1 MRQQR
6 HKFFRN
12 LGRRVNILPVGVALL
27 LAAAGCNGVPSY
39 VLPPEDM
46 AQLLADIHLGES
58 VIDQNYSTYRN
69 TEAKEDLRLSIY
81 RRHGVTAAQV
91 DTSMMWY
98 GHNLQKY
105 NEVYDRTIEI
115 LEERTAKVQTTALNQ
130 AMAMA
135 GDSVDVWNAS
145 RHITVSSTAPSEFL
159 AFALD
164 RDENWE
170 PGDVY
175 SWRLKTHN
183 NADNLTLTIMVDYE
197 DGVVEQN
204 SVTAATDGWH
214 SIILATDSLRTPVRV
229 HGYTRLRPPHQGTQL
244 YVDSI
249 SLTRSR
255 VSPDKYHQRF
265 RLRTFGNAK
274 KPKTPANDT
283 PNNTPT
289 EPLRI
294 LEEPKLQLIED

>member
-6 HKFFRN
+6 HRFLRN
-12 LGRRVNILPVGVALL
+12 ISSRINLLPLGAGLL
-27 LAAAGCNGVPSY
+27 LAVAGCNGVPSY
-39 VLPPEDM
+39 VLSPEDM

-58 VIDQNYSTYRN
+58 VIDQNYSTYRD
-69 TEAKEDLRLSIY
+69 TEAKEELRLSIY

-115 LEERTAKVQTTALNQ
+115 LEERSTRVQTTAMNQ

-145 RHITVSSTAPSEFL
+145 RHITVSSTAPSEYL
-159 AFALD
+159 TFALD

-170 PGDVY
+170 AGDVY
-175 SWRLKTHN
+175 SWRMKTHN
-183 NADNLTLTIMVDYE
+183 NADNLTLTLMVDYA

-204 SVTAATDGWH
+204 YVTAATDGWH
-214 SIILATDSLRTPVRV
+214 SIVLVTDSTRTPVRI
-229 HGYTRLRPPHQGTQL
+229 HGYTRLRPPHHGTQL
-244 YVDSI
+244 YIDSI

-255 VSPDKYHQRF
+255 VSPDKYPQRF
-265 RLRTFGNAK
+265 RLRTFGEIR
-274 KPKTPANDT
+274 KPKLPDKDAT
-283 PNNTPT
+283 NNTPP
-289 EPLRI
+289 EPLRA
-294 LEEPKLQLIED
+294 LDEPKLQLVED